1 MNSITRR
8 LVVAVG
14 LAALPWSLGPARP
27 ALTAQSR
34 AVVDGYRVVNVY
46 PHDPEAYT
54 QGLIYRNGFL
64 FESTGLN
71 GRSTVRKVEL
81 ETGAVVQQH
90 RVDQA
95 HFAEGLT
102 EWNGQIIQ
110 LTWRSNIAFVY
121 DLVSLTPQQ
130 TFNFS
135 GEGWGLTHDQQTFIL
150 SDGTEYLRFP
160 ARNTFRETRRVVVT
174 DAACL

>member
-71 GRSTVRKVEL
+71 GRSTVRKVSWKR
-81 ETGAVVQQH
+81 A
-90 RVDQA
+90 
-95 HFAEGLT
+95 
-102 EWNGQIIQ
+102 
-110 LTWRSNIAFVY
+110 RSSSSI
-121 DLVSLTPQQ
+121 VSIRPTSQKP
-130 TFNFS
+130 
-135 GEGWGLTHDQQTFIL
+135 
-150 SDGTEYLRFP
+150 
-160 ARNTFRETRRVVVT
+160 
-174 DAACL
+174 